1 MRLPMISTVANDNT
15 TGVADADGLLDLL
28 RRAFVEL
35 QPGVEILAEHWPQLT
50 LQQLRVMHILY
61 CDGPTRVSTLA
72 QRLQVSTPTVTGI
85 LDRLVHRGMTAR
97 DDDPSDRRVVLN
109 LLTPDGVKVIEELH
123 PVNADHLNILV
134 ERFDSAER
142 QKIADGLNL
151 LLSASSRTD

>member
-1 MRLPMISTVANDNT
+1 MNLPMISSVVSNGAS
-15 TGVADADGLLDLL
+15 GVAKADGFVDLI
-28 RRAFVEL
+28 RRAFVEFH
-35 QPGVEILAEHWPQLT
+35 PGVETLAERWPQLT

-109 LLTPDGVKVIEELH
+109 LLTPDGVKVIDELH
-123 PVNADHLNILV
+123 PVNADHLNDLV
-134 ERFDSAER
+134 GRLNTSER
-142 QKIADGLNL
+142 QLIAEGLNL
-151 LLSASSRTD
+151 LLSASSRAD

>member
-1 MRLPMISTVANDNT
+1 MHLRMISTIASNGT
-15 TGVADADGLLDLL
+15 TGAAGTDGLVDLL

-35 QPGVEILAEHWPQLT
+35 QPGVESLAEHWPQLT

-85 LDRLVHRGMTAR
+85 LDRLVHRGMTTR

-109 LLTPDGVKVIEELH
+109 LLTDNGVKVIEQLH
-123 PVNADHLNILV
+123 PIKIDHLNGLV
-134 ERFDSAER
+134 ARFNSEER
-142 QKIADGLNL
+142 QVIANGLNL
-151 LLSASSRTD
+151 LLSAASGEA